1 MGKMKLYDLAKELNL
16 TSKELLKIAGEMG
29 IDAKSHL
36 SSIDDE
42 DVVKI
47 RNKYKNNSSEEKK
60 EKKTNPNKVQKEPK
74 TTPVIIRREV
84 IIEEDSKKEV
94 VKKEVQRENK
104 NPFVQRKEKK
114 DYNIVYRNKPEKPLT
129 VSELFGLNKKKEEPK
144 KEEPKKEPEKEN
156 KKR

>member
-1 MGKMKLYDLAKELNL
+1 MVQIYPGTSQVAQNRRNFANPEYELEKLRE
-16 TSKELLKIAGEMG
+16 IA
-29 IDAKSHL
+29 
-36 SSIDDE
+36 DE

-114 DYNIVYRNKPEKPLT
+114 DYNIVYRNKPEKP
-129 VSELFGLNKKKEEPK
+129 KKTSSFFFLKLD
-144 KEEPKKEPEKEN
+144 
-156 KKR
+156 